1 VNGTQNLIVAGGT
14 SLASPAMAGISAL
27 LMHQTK
33 HRIGSINSRIYQM
46 GPLASSV
53 GLRDV
58 LTGNNTFGRVSGV
71 SAGPGY
77 DEASGWG
84 TPDVSTLAAQFA
96 GQVLIS
102 GGESNTGVYQTANT
116 LQSDDSKIRQNYWEH
131 GR

>member
-1 VNGTQNLIVAGGT
+1 
-14 SLASPAMAGISAL
+14 MAGISAL
-27 LMHQTK
+27 LMDQTK

-84 TPDVSTLAAQFA
+84 TPGVSTLAAQFA